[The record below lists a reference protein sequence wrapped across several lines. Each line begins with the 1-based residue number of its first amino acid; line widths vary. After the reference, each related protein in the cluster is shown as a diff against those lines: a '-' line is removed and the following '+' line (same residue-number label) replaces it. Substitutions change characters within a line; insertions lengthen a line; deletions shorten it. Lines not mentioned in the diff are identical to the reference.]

1 MMGPTIC
8 PSYQHENVCT
18 TARTPLASSASQ
30 VLQEALSHLELISF
44 HARMWRWAELVGPP
58 ETGQG
63 LVEYVHRAKCVSKHE
78 DRADECVQK
87 ANDKPFC
94 SLIDTGG
101 PEDPTL
107 RTLERN
113 ERPFGWQ
120 LFPGKKKEEDDDDM
134 GFAFFFFVLLSSFWL
149 GGVSTD
155 RQLGQL

>member
-44 HARMWRWAELVGPP
+44 HAGMWRWAELAGPP

-63 LVEYVHRAKCVSKHE
+63 LVEYVHTSKCVSKHE
-78 DRADECVQK
+78 DRADECVEK

-101 PEDPTL
+101 PGDPTL

-120 LFPGKKKEEDDDDM
+120 LFPGKKDDDM
-134 GFAFFFFVLLSSFWL
+134 GLHFSFSSFFL
-149 GGVSTD
+149 SLVCVGFH
-155 RQLGQL
+155 